1 MKYRTIE
8 NVENVQLRRER
19 RSALQNNEFPLE
31 DLNGNVV
38 NYNRRAAQ
46 ESQTIGLEVSETN
59 ISQAEFQEYFD
70 NYQKAR

>member
-8 NVENVQLRRER
+8 NTVNVQLRRER

-31 DLNGNVV
+31 DLNGNIV
-38 NYNRRAAQ
+38 NYNRRGAQ
-46 ESQTIGLEVSETN
+46 ESQTIGLEVTETN

-70 NYQKAR
+70 KY